1 MHSTM
6 NRTRPWLLAI
16 LACALLLSGCDGSH
30 PTPISRPKITAAFST
45 VEPLALERDVTATN
59 SDSSLDSVYVPASSI
74 VNPPLRVALFDNE
87 AAAKARAL
95 ALREAE
101 NVDFIQYKNAILT
114 FRADVAGAKRA
125 RLTTVLT
132 SL

>member
-1 MHSTM
+1 MPSFFQ
-6 NRTRPWLLAI
+6 
-16 LACALLLSGCDGSH
+16 GGGGH
-30 PTPISRPKITAAFST
+30 PTPISRAKITAAFST
-45 VEPLALERDVTATN
+45 VEPLALEPDVTATN
-59 SDSSLDSVYVPASSI
+59 SDSGLDSVYVPASNI
-74 VNPPLRVALFDNE
+74 VNPPLRVGLFDNE